1 MAVRRGIDWVAL
13 GIGSEQYEA
22 AVLAVKVSI
31 FTQMYGYLP
40 FIGHQVGEAGFIIL
54 DHPELAAAL
63 RGAQNQ
69 LIAVGLIGRGSVG
82 GAWSASAARD
92 MRHSK
97 SEE

>member
-1 MAVRRGIDWVAL
+1 MRRGIDWSSL

-40 FIGHQVGEAGFIIL
+40 FIGHQIGEAGFIIL

-69 LIAVGLIGRGSVG
+69 LIAVGLIGQGSVG
-82 GAWSASAARD
+82 GAERARQTERAASKCTNSD
-92 MRHSK
+92 
-97 SEE
+97 